1 MDIAERSSVTP
12 LPRLAEELKNFQE
25 IVAQILPRPGEIP
38 AVHGID
44 VFGDTLPLNGY
55 IGGDHIIYVD
65 YQKRYDLDAR
75 IKEALAANRRDVVL
89 NLERCRTRA
98 GIALMDVS
106 GHHVT
111 DALLAA
117 MLHQAFLLG
126 SLYELDTFGHITKR
140 LFENLNSRFYH
151 SSSRRKFV
159 TMIYGEIT
167 QDTTFRFLSAAHPPP
182 VVFSNKHDC
191 FMDVSPD
198 LCTSFPPIGILP
210 SNAVIDRSRTES
222 VLGFKEQYELNEWN
236 LMGRGDILLLY
247 TDGLLEHARGGE
259 LYFPHR
265 LERTIRAV
273 KHSGAQE
280 IFQAIKAD
288 LLSFAALSDDVS
300 VVVIKRI

>member
-1 MDIAERSSVTP
+1 LNTAERNSAAARTA
-12 LPRLAEELKNFQE
+12 LADELKNFQE
-25 IVAQILPRPGEIP
+25 IVKQILPLPGEIP
-38 AVHGID
+38 TVDGMDI
-44 VFGDTLPLNGY
+44 FGDTLPLNGY

-65 YQKRYDLDAR
+65 YKKRYDLDAR
-75 IKEALAANRRDVVL
+75 IEEGLSAGRHDVVL

-159 TMIYGEIT
+159 TMIYGEIAK
-167 QDTTFRFLSAAHPPP
+167 DSTFRFLSAAHPPP
-182 VVFSNKHDC
+182 VVFSNKHER
-191 FMDVSPD
+191 FMDVSPE

-210 SNAVIDRSRTES
+210 SQAVIDRSRTQS
-222 VLGFKEQYELNEWN
+222 ILGFKDQYELNEWT

-247 TDGLLEHARGGE
+247 TDGLLEHARGSE
-259 LYFPHR
+259 LYFPHQ
-265 LERTIRAV
+265 LERTILAV
-273 KHSGAQE
+273 KDSGAQE
-280 IFQAIKAD
+280 IFQTIKAD
-288 LLSFAALSDDVS
+288 LFSFAAPSDDVS
-300 VVVIKRI
+300 IVVIKRT

>member
-1 MDIAERSSVTP
+1 LNTAERNSAAARTA
-12 LPRLAEELKNFQE
+12 LADELKNFQE
-25 IVAQILPRPGEIP
+25 IVKQILPLPGEIP
-38 AVHGID
+38 TVDGMDI
-44 VFGDTLPLNGY
+44 FGDTLPLNGY

-65 YQKRYDLDAR
+65 YKKRYDLDAR
-75 IKEALAANRRDVVL
+75 VEEGLSAGRHDVVL

-159 TMIYGEIT
+159 TMIYGEIAK
-167 QDTTFRFLSAAHPPP
+167 DSTFRFLSAAHPPP
-182 VVFSNKHDC
+182 VVFSNKHER

-210 SNAVIDRSRTES
+210 SQAVIDRSRTQS
-222 VLGFKEQYELNEWN
+222 VLGFKDQYELNEWT

-247 TDGLLEHARGGE
+247 TDGLLEHARGSE
-259 LYFPHR
+259 LYFPHQ

-273 KHSGAQE
+273 KDSGAQE
-280 IFQAIKAD
+280 IFQTIKAD
-288 LLSFAALSDDVS
+288 LFSFAAPSDDVS
-300 VVVIKRI
+300 IVVIKRT

>member
-1 MDIAERSSVTP
+1 LNTAALNSAD
-12 LPRLAEELKNFQE
+12 ELKNFQE
-25 IVAQILPRPGEIP
+25 IVKQILPRPGEIP
-38 AVHGID
+38 TVDGID
-44 VFGDTLPLNGY
+44 VFGDTLPLNGC

-75 IKEALAANRRDVVL
+75 IKEGLSAGRHDIVL

-106 GHHVT
+106 GHQVT

-126 SLYELDTFGHITKR
+126 SLYELDTFGHITQH

-151 SSSRRKFV
+151 SSSRQKFV
-159 TMIYGEIT
+159 TMIYGEIA
-167 QDTTFRFLSAAHPPP
+167 QDATFRFLSAAHPPP
-182 VVFSNKHDC
+182 VVFSNKHDR

-198 LCTSFPPIGILP
+198 LCMSFPPIGILP
-210 SNAVIDRSRTES
+210 SNAVIDRSRTQS
-222 VLGFKEQYELNEWN
+222 VLGFKDQYELNEWI

-247 TDGLLEHARGGE
+247 TDGLLEHARGNE

-265 LERTIRAV
+265 LEEAIRAC
-273 KHSGAQE
+273 KHFGAHE

-288 LLSFAALSDDVS
+288 LLGFAAPSDDTS
-300 VVVIKRI
+300 MVVIKRT